1 MGLLEWE
8 MIKNYNY
15 KDVKENVDIF
25 MYDFLKLFYKYINI
39 TPKSL
44 TSQLKEVVVDYT
56 RSNTSYI
63 EEYVEKKDEFE
74 RKYLDRLNEI
84 INVVDNLSYQEQHYI
99 KGRFF
104 KGMKISEIE
113 EKLQISDTGFKHVIY
128 SASLK
133 IALAFDLIDEEDM
146 K

>member
-63 EEYVEKKDEFE
+63 EEYVEKK
-74 RKYLDRLNEI
+74 NE
-84 INVVDNLSYQEQHYI
+84 
-99 KGRFF
+99 
-104 KGMKISEIE
+104 
-113 EKLQISDTGFKHVIY
+113 
-128 SASLK
+128 
-133 IALAFDLIDEEDM
+133 
-146 K
+146 